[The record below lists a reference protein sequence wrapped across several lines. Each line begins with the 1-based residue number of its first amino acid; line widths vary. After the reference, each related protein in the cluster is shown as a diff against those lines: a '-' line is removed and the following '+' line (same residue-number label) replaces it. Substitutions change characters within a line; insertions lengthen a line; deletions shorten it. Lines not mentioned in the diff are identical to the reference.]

1 MRGTSGIVGRSW
13 VGYNPS
19 MADAR
24 KVNLA
29 DPDYEPTDEDLQR
42 LAHEAF
48 EDVPRRRAAALE
60 RLHARI
66 AEDRRRLE
74 GERAARVAK

>member
-1 MRGTSGIVGRSW
+1 
-13 VGYNPS
+13 
-19 MADAR
+19 MADEP

-48 EDVPRRRAAALE
+48 EDVPRRRVAVLQ
-60 RLHARI
+60 RLHAQI
-66 AEDRRRLE
+66 AEDRRRLQD
-74 GERAARVAK
+74 ERAARVAK